1 MPRKLNFTKTA
12 IENVLIPAYVLKR
25 LLNHSTGSDVID
37 GERLRESMQ
46 KITGFILKAAG
57 VKESATI
64 TPLKR
69 KEV

>member
-12 IENVLIPAYVLKR
+12 IENVLIPAHVLKR
-25 LLNHSTGSDVID
+25 LLNHSTGSDVK
-37 GERLRESMQ
+37 RLREPMQ

-57 VKESATI
+57 VKESTTI
-64 TPLKR
+64 IPLKR